1 MIKFILILLIILA
14 GIYAYIYISAFIKNR
29 NNLNKNS
36 WWKFILIGLVT
47 DIGDTIGIGN
57 FAPTASIFK
66 IGNLVEDRLIPG
78 TMNAAHCL
86 PVVTEALIFI
96 TVIKVEPVT
105 LVTMLAAAIAGAVI
119 GASIVSKM
127 NVKAAM
133 GITIGG
139 IIGILIAAYII
150 RSLPLTILKW
160 VILCVLVYT
169 AIDMFKS
176 GLKKSAEI
184 VHAQ

>member
-1 MIKFILILLIILA
+1 
-14 GIYAYIYISAFIKNR
+14 
-29 NNLNKNS
+29 
-36 WWKFILIGLVT
+36 
-47 DIGDTIGIGN
+47 
-57 FAPTASIFK
+57 
-66 IGNLVEDRLIPG
+66 
-78 TMNAAHCL
+78 MNAAHCL

-176 GLKKSAEI
+176 RLKKSSEI